1 MVLLF
6 KLKNLRLGCSLFS
19 CTFGSKTRS
28 FMVGDAKPSHF
39 TLHPQ
44 FLYRYITTEISPT
57 QNDFTVTYLI
67 NSCGLSPED
76 AISASKMVK
85 LKAPDRADSVLALLR
100 SHGLSQPQISK
111 VVKCCPRVLSSCP
124 EKTLSPKLQF
134 FSSVG
139 VSRKDLARSVA
150 TNPLLL
156 IVSLRERIVPTYN
169 FLRSMISKKNIVTVF
184 KRRSRVFLGSHCND
198 VVLNIGL
205 LRELGMPQSSISVL
219 LAHYIHVVMHDH
231 NKFGEVVGEVKEMGF
246 NLESSNFVFALNA
259 LCGKNSKSIWKRSR
273 EVYMR
278 WGWSENDVLSAF
290 RKNPEFMIM
299 SEKKIMR
306 VMEFLVNKMGW
317 PSGMIAKCPWV
328 MRHSLEK
335 RIIPRCL
342 VVKVLWLKGLIDE
355 NLSLGYVV
363 QPDEKLFVER
373 FVTKYQKEVPQLWN
387 VYQRK
392 VEIEDV

>member
-19 CTFGSKTRS
+19 CTFASKTRS
-28 FMVGDAKPSHF
+28 FVVGDLKPSHF

-67 NSCGLSPED
+67 NSCGLSSED

-85 LKAPDRADSVLALLR
+85 LISPDRADSVLALLR

-139 VSRKDLARSVA
+139 VSREDLARSVA
-150 TNPLLL
+150 ANPLLL
-156 IVSLRERIVPTYN
+156 TVSLRERIEPTYN
-169 FLRSMISKKNIVTVF
+169 FLRSMISEKNIVTVF
-184 KRRSRVFLGSHCND
+184 KRRSRVFLGNHCND

-219 LAHYIHVVMHDH
+219 LSHYVHVVMHEH

-317 PSGMIAKCPWV
+317 PSAMIAKYPWV
-328 MRHSLEK
+328 TRHSLEK

-355 NLSLGYVV
+355 NLTLGYVI

-373 FVTKYQKEVPQLWN
+373 FVTKYQNEIPQLWN
-387 VYQRK
+387 VYQGK